1 MIDNDLKDKD
11 YIVVAACK
19 DECFIA
25 LSEHSKE
32 WFISMGSNEIK
43 RLRRRDG
50 FVFIGRLG
58 KDTEANERRT
68 YNKA

>member
-1 MIDNDLKDKD
+1 MELDKMIDNDLKDKD

-32 WFISMGSNEIK
+32 WFISMGSNE
-43 RLRRRDG
+43 
-50 FVFIGRLG
+50 
-58 KDTEANERRT
+58 N
-68 YNKA
+68 

>member
-19 DECFIA
+19 DECFMG
-25 LSEHSKE
+25 LSQHSKE
-32 WFISMGSNEIK
+32 WFISMGSQEIK
-43 RLRRRDG
+43 RLRKRDG

-58 KDTEANERRT
+58 KIGEANERKT
-68 YNKA
+68 FNKA